1 MFFFNFLHTFF
12 SIFYLIMLILKKIIN
27 LKNMENE
34 REKSIRD
41 IEISERR
48 EKFNHREDFRASEK
62 PEGISYK
69 AKNKKIWPKFLAA
82 VIFAGIILTAVSFFM
97 HSSTVSV
104 NPKTEKLTFSN
115 DIFTATVDE
124 KNFTAT
130 VSATKPESGKISK
143 GEITITNNTKKSQ
156 NLREE
161 TRFQFGEG
169 DEKVVYK
176 IYKKTTVP
184 SQKSVTVTAFSDGS
198 GEKYN
203 KKSVT
208 DLKIPGNGPMQK

>member
-69 AKNKKIWPKFLAA
+69 AKNKKI
-82 VIFAGIILTAVSFFM
+82 
-97 HSSTVSV
+97 
-104 NPKTEKLTFSN
+104 
-115 DIFTATVDE
+115 
-124 KNFTAT
+124 
-130 VSATKPESGKISK
+130 
-143 GEITITNNTKKSQ
+143 
-156 NLREE
+156 
-161 TRFQFGEG
+161 
-169 DEKVVYK
+169 
-176 IYKKTTVP
+176 
-184 SQKSVTVTAFSDGS
+184 
-198 GEKYN
+198 
-203 KKSVT
+203 
-208 DLKIPGNGPMQK
+208 